1 MWKWPKVTDHDPE
14 PKINLFHRVFKFL
27 GSIFNSR
34 NPFMSSTSPEER
46 LGSSNEEPEVQAA
59 DDAGFQ
65 FRAATELK
73 W

>member
-1 MWKWPKVTDHDPE
+1 
-14 PKINLFHRVFKFL
+14 
-27 GSIFNSR
+27 
-34 NPFMSSTSPEER
+34 MSSTSPEES

-73 W
+73 